1 MSGGKLIDHQ
11 KIVSWSNNHKN
22 NKTLSFETDSA
33 GISLSELE
41 AFIKTVRT
49 NYPDFNGIRID
60 FVRYPLSAG
69 TVNIRSSGNNLSQPS
84 IVLVPVRSFDSAK
97 GMGDDSKVGAS
108 EQVFAL
114 AFTDPEGPSDPGDT
128 TILCPPKCN

>member
-41 AFIKTVRT
+41 DFIKTVRA
-49 NYPDFNGIRID
+49 NYPDSNGIRIC
-60 FVRYPLSAG
+60 FIRYPLTAG
-69 TVNIRSSGNNLSQPS
+69 TGKIKTSGANLSQPS
-84 IVLVPVRSFDSAK
+84 IVLVPVKSFDPAK
-97 GMGDDSKVGAS
+97 GMGEDYKVGTT
-108 EQVFAL
+108 EQVYAL
-114 AFTDPEGPSDPGDT
+114 AFADPDGDPGDT
-128 TILCPPKCN
+128 SILCPPRC

>member
-41 AFIKTVRT
+41 DYIKAAKAT
-49 NYPDFNGIRID
+49 YPADFNGIRIC
-60 FVRYPLSAG
+60 FVRYPLSAKKDK
-69 TVNIRSSGNNLSQPS
+69 IKPSGNNLSQPS
-84 IVLVPVRSFDSAK
+84 IVLVPVKSFNASV
-97 GMGDDSKVGAS
+97 GSGDDYKVGTS
-108 EQVFAL
+108 EQVYAL
-114 AFTDPEGPSDPGDT
+114 AFADPDSSDPQEAS
-128 TILCPPKCN
+128 ILCPPKCG

>member
-33 GISLSELE
+33 SISLSELE
-41 AFIKTVRT
+41 DFIKSAKA
-49 NYPDFNGIRID
+49 NYPTGFTGLRIY

-69 TVNIRSSGNNLSQPS
+69 TANLKTAGSDLSQPS
-84 IVLVPVRSFDSAK
+84 IVLVPVKSYDSAK
-97 GMGDDSKVGAS
+97 GNTGEDLKVGTTD
-108 EQVFAL
+108 QVYAL
-114 AFTDPEGPSDPGDT
+114 AFADPDSPDPGDT
-128 TILCPPKCN
+128 SILCPPRC

>member
-22 NKTLSFETDSA
+22 NKTLSFETDAA

-41 AFIKTVRT
+41 DFIKAAKAT
-49 NYPDFNGIRID
+49 YPADFNGIRIC

-69 TVNIRSSGNNLSQPS
+69 TDKIKTSGTNLSQPS
-84 IVLVPVRSFDSAK
+84 IVLVPVKSFDPSK
-97 GMGDDSKVGAS
+97 GMGEDYKVGTT

-114 AFTDPEGPSDPGDT
+114 AFTDPDGDPGDT
-128 TILCPPKCN
+128 SILCPPRC

>member
-41 AFIKTVRT
+41 DFIKNVRT
-49 NYPDFNGIRID
+49 NYPDSNGIRFY
-60 FVRYPLSAG
+60 FVRYSLSAG
-69 TVNIRSSGNNLSQPS
+69 TDNIRTSGNNLSQPS
-84 IVLVPVRSFDSAK
+84 IVLVPVKSFDPAK
-97 GMGDDSKVGAS
+97 GIGDDTKVGTS

-114 AFTDPEGPSDPGDT
+114 AFTDPDGSDPGDT
-128 TILCPPKCN
+128 TILCPPKC

>member
-33 GISLSELE
+33 GISLAELE
-41 AFIKTVRT
+41 DFIKTVRT
-49 NYPDFNGIRID
+49 NYPDSNGIRIY
-60 FVRYPLSAG
+60 FVRYSLSAG
-69 TVNIRSSGNNLSQPS
+69 TDNIRPSGNNLSQPS
-84 IVLVPVRSFDSAK
+84 IVLVPVKSFDPAK
-97 GMGDDSKVGAS
+97 SMGDANKVGTS

-114 AFTDPEGPSDPGDT
+114 AFADPDGSDPGDT
-128 TILCPPKCN
+128 SILCPPKC

>member
-22 NKTLSFETDSA
+22 NKALTFETDSA

-41 AFIKTVRT
+41 DFIKTIRT
-49 NYPDFNGIRID
+49 KYPDFNGIRFS

-69 TVNIRSSGNNLSQPS
+69 TDNIKLSENNLSQPS
-84 IVLVPVRSFDSAK
+84 IVLVPVKSFDPAK
-97 GMGDDSKVGAS
+97 GIGDDSKVGTS

-114 AFTDPEGPSDPGDT
+114 AFADPDGTDDPGDSS
-128 TILCPPKCN
+128 ILCPPRC